1 MQAAARACACSTCN
15 NSSMDNEAQQFEA
28 LSSNTSGTDAGQL
41 CSSRPPH
48 GRGAAARPSM
58 TATAGRQG
66 IVRAQHRSLRMHWAL
81 ALVLLLALAFASP
94 GAHAA
99 CNETEGREVNSA
111 CLAGLVRDVMHVVQT
126 NASM

>member
-15 NSSMDNEAQQFEA
+15 SSSMAQQFAFKA
-28 LSSNTSGTDAGQL
+28 LGSNTSGTDAGQL

-48 GRGAAARPSM
+48 GCGAAARPSM

-81 ALVLLLALAFASP
+81 ALALLLALAFASP